1 MHIMEYRYMLVDDII
16 NDFNDYRVQ
25 IPILLIE
32 YMQMNQSVD
41 GIDWDDIGSMLGF
54 PIMQQWRGNLITG
67 VRSKMQVME
76 GVE

>member
-1 MHIMEYRYMLVDDII
+1 MHIMEYRQMLVDDII

-54 PIMQQWRGNLITG
+54 LIMQQWRGNLITG